1 MIIDCIPQISSVDP
15 FTTCMPVVIVLIINL
30 IREAVEDYRK
40 YLNDKGL
47 NEAMISVYKFP
58 KFLGQKTEKLKVGQI
73 VRVKKNQ
80 VIPADLLI
88 IKTSLKNGFCYMQTS
103 NLDGESTLKPRE
115 AVNITQQKIKINSP
129 KTLKNLFSP
138 LNDNCYIEVNPPNK
152 DIYDVAGTIFFKKQK
167 VYIKPTNVLLR
178 GSRLKSVDYAYG
190 IAIYTGKDTKLMLNI
205 NRTTLKISD
214 IDRILGYI
222 VIFLSPSKPKSLMG
236 ILFSVCDS
244 FNIINSFSLKVYD
257 SEFNDSLVIIS
268 LFSFSS
274 FNSLI
279 FILYFCLLISL
290 IATYFPV
297 SLLFA
302 L

>member
-1 MIIDCIPQISSVDP
+1 MDNEYKENEVPQVTINQSNANEQNISNYNNNTNNFFIQENNNLFPNESQNIQVNNNLGNEKEVKKQRKIYVDLQDETGIKQPEKFCNNSVRTTQYTIVTFLPLALINQYKNPFNIFFLVSMIIDCIPQISSVDP

-115 AVNITQQKIKINSP
+115 AVNITQQKIKIN
-129 KTLKNLFSP
+129 
-138 LNDNCYIEVNPPNK
+138 
-152 DIYDVAGTIFFKKQK
+152 
-167 VYIKPTNVLLR
+167 
-178 GSRLKSVDYAYG
+178 
-190 IAIYTGKDTKLMLNI
+190 
-205 NRTTLKISD
+205 
-214 IDRILGYI
+214 
-222 VIFLSPSKPKSLMG
+222 
-236 ILFSVCDS
+236 
-244 FNIINSFSLKVYD
+244 
-257 SEFNDSLVIIS
+257 
-268 LFSFSS
+268 
-274 FNSLI
+274 
-279 FILYFCLLISL
+279 
-290 IATYFPV
+290 
-297 SLLFA
+297 
-302 L
+302 